1 MRKQKMMDR
10 PFLHWHDG
18 LLDRDRA
25 VFADELIQAVGMSWN
40 GQCTYQEWIARKT
53 MRQQMNELR
62 MKAHMTKIL
71 VIDDDAR
78 DRELLAAV
86 LEERGYEVIL
96 ADNGGTGL
104 MLCHR
109 QTPDAV
115 VLDLNMPRI
124 DGRSLLRQLRILH
137 PTLPVVV
144 FSGLRTE
151 EIEQEMLNQG
161 ATAFIQKAFSLDQLG
176 AALQEVLPFPTQ
188 ANSWMARTPGSS
200 V

>member
-1 MRKQKMMDR
+1 
-10 PFLHWHDG
+10 
-18 LLDRDRA
+18 
-25 VFADELIQAVGMSWN
+25 
-40 GQCTYQEWIARKT
+40 
-53 MRQQMNELR
+53 
-62 MKAHMTKIL
+62 MTKIL

-96 ADNGGTGL
+96 ADNGGIGL

-115 VLDLNMPRI
+115 VLDLSMPGI
-124 DGRSLLRQLRILH
+124 DGRALLRQLRILH

-144 FSGLRTE
+144 FSGLSTD

-161 ATAFIQKAFSLDQLG
+161 ATACIQKAFSLDQLG
-176 AALQEVLPFPTQ
+176 SALQEVLPSPTQ
-188 ANSWMARTPGSS
+188 AAS
-200 V
+200 